1 MSPFC
6 VVAEV
11 SMEPNLDFSAS
22 NHPQLMVSVSDEMLI
37 VTHNH
42 QAFAQ
47 ILHGVN
53 DRIDTECFQK
63 DGLMK
68 HVLVTGRRVGMPS
81 QQNMLAHISTSKW
94 LIGSSIIIT

>member
-1 MSPFC
+1 
-6 VVAEV
+6 
-11 SMEPNLDFSAS
+11 
-22 NHPQLMVSVSDEMLI
+22 MVSVSDEMLI

-63 DGLMK
+63 DGSMK
-68 HVLVTGRRVGMPS
+68 TRLSYRQASWYAIATKYDCSHLHVQVVDRFIHNYNLRLPIEAIDANATRHFCPPDT
-81 QQNMLAHISTSKW
+81 L
-94 LIGSSIIIT
+94 